1 MSSETVAPEL
11 SGDYVFD
18 VVHSR
23 LGFVARHAMI
33 TKVHGSFKEF
43 EGHLH
48 IDAEEPTRSSGRLSI
63 VTESIDTGTE
73 QRDNHLRSNDFFD
86 MPNYPQITFESTAIE
101 HASGEN
107 YQVIGDLAIK
117 GVSRAVTL
125 DVQYTGSSI
134 DPSGNTRIGF
144 EAAVTINR
152 KDWGLNWNAP
162 LEAGGV
168 LVSEKVTLEIDISA
182 IRQ

>member
-1 MSSETVAPEL
+1 M
-11 SGDYVFD
+11 
-18 VVHSR
+18 
-23 LGFVARHAMI
+23 
-33 TKVHGSFKEF
+33 
-43 EGHLH
+43 
-48 IDAEEPTRSSGRLSI
+48 
-63 VTESIDTGTE
+63 TESIDTGTE

-86 MPNYPQITFESTAIE
+86 MPNYPQITFQSTAIE
-101 HASGEN
+101 HATGEN
-107 YQVIGDLAIK
+107 YQVTGDLTIK
-117 GVSRAVTL
+117 GISRAVTL

-144 EAAVTINR
+144 EAAVTVNR